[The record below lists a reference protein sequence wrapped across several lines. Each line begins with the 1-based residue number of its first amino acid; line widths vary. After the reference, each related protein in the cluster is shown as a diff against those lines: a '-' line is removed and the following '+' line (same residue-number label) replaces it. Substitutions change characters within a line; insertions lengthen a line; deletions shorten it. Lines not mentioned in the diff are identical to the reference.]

1 MPRERRNLGAES
13 KAAARP
19 REHVLSS
26 WTVLL
31 RGELMSQSLSI
42 KNATEDVAN
51 LGKMMFQ

>member
-1 MPRERRNLGAES
+1 MPKERRNLGAES
-13 KAAARP
+13 KVAARP

-26 WTVLL
+26 WTALL

-42 KNATEDVAN
+42 KNATEDEAN

>member
-1 MPRERRNLGAES
+1 MPRERRNLGTES

-26 WTVLL
+26 WTALL
-31 RGELMSQSLSI
+31 RGELMSLSI
-42 KNATEDVAN
+42 KNATEHVAN